1 VIGNDTTVKDNTW
14 VTDSSIISDNV
25 IIGSSNKLKHGIKV
39 WAGKTIEDNAI
50 SF

>member
-1 VIGNDTTVKDNTW
+1 VVGNNTVIGDNTW

-25 IIGSSNKLKHGIKV
+25 IIGSDNKLEHGIKV
-39 WAGKTIEDNAI
+39 WAGKTIADNAL